1 MSKAEELFFSRSEK
15 QTKKATAAAK
25 PEEGKTWSRNE
36 KLRDME
42 IQRTEDGHVDMKA
55 SYYTVS
61 IRLPR
66 AWEEDLKKLAWGRRI
81 TVTELFRQLAAEEI
95 ERQQSYLSA
104 LDDFQDEFN
113 DKRPA
118 KKGKK

>member
-113 DKRPA
+113 DKRPT

>member
-1 MSKAEELFFSRSEK
+1 MSRAEMFFNGNPEK
-15 QTKKATAAAK
+15 QTRKAPTK
-25 PEEGKTWSRNE
+25 TEDGRTWSRNE

-42 IQRTEDGHVDMKA
+42 IHRTEDGHVDMKA

-66 AWEEDLKKLAWGRRI
+66 AWEDDLKKLAWGRRM

-95 ERQQSYLSA
+95 ERQRSYLSA
-104 LDDFQDEFN
+104 LDDFQDEFT
-113 DKRPA
+113 DKRPT